1 MSIENSNEKIN
12 SSNDEEIKPILEL
25 NDQLIGIGS
34 EKLDFLYASR
44 FKRWLASLINTLLFY
59 IAIFIGA
66 IILADIGA
74 MISTFLYIGYQVY
87 LMHNSKQTLGKKLL
101 KLQVINYTTKEPLE
115 LGRYILREF
124 VENVFAFTGILALIS
139 VITAFVSDDKRSL
152 VDLMMKTIVVKKV

>member
-1 MSIENSNEKIN
+1 
-12 SSNDEEIKPILEL
+12 
-25 NDQLIGIGS
+25 
-34 EKLDFLYASR
+34 
-44 FKRWLASLINTLLFY
+44 
-59 IAIFIGA
+59 
-66 IILADIGA
+66 
-74 MISTFLYIGYQVY
+74 
-87 LMHNSKQTLGKKLL
+87 MHNSKQTLGKKLL